1 MWYRSN
7 YIQYVSFTM
16 PSPLFK
22 INLAK
27 PADLGTQTEA
37 GDAQREEHENVTDG
51 WRYAAVVSQLYT
63 SLSL

>member
-1 MWYRSN
+1 
-7 YIQYVSFTM
+7 M